1 MIPKS
6 QWRRLQAVS
15 LVMKVLQCRHLLL
28 SVKLR
33 LIMGAAHHD
42 IIPRFL
48 PLQVLVLQFQ
58 LGNMGLVMGQHLED
72 KRASDTQN
80 YQWDFQ

>member
-6 QWRRLQAVS
+6 QWKRLQAVS
-15 LVMKVLQCRHLLL
+15 LAMKVLHCRHLLL

-72 KRASDTQN
+72 KRASDT
-80 YQWDFQ
+80 